1 MTRSNENF
9 ENFSMDGEQP
19 YKIQNDYHQRAVG
32 FLRQALEFDEQSNNK
47 EMAILLYK
55 QGIRELEK
63 AVNLNVDPK
72 DNRAVD
78 LHTKMRKNLAMA
90 RERVHVLQDL
100 LRKENAIPAK
110 AQAVPPKPRHIPTK
124 AQHPTPHKIYSPP
137 PSALPKFCYRALSP
151 AIASSSSSSSSSSN
165 RVALKPKQ
173 APTHVVS
180 IERKEV
186 SSKLND
192 NAAAAQNKRP
202 VLKLPNVEKKELP
215 SKSDDDA
222 AAVQNKQSLLN
233 LPNVEKQLISYILD
247 EVIVNKPNVKFTDI
261 GGQERAKRALEEAV
275 ILPVLRPEM
284 FTGLRAPVRGILLFG
299 PPGNGKTMLA
309 KAVASEAKARFF
321 NITASSLTSKYVG
334 EGEKL
339 VRTLFAAARE
349 LQPSIIFIDEVDSL
363 LTERKESEHDAM
375 RRLKTEFFI
384 QFDGVQTNSDDRILV
399 LAATNRPFELD
410 DAALRRFPRRIYI
423 QLPDSRTRKHLLKHL
438 LSKQE
443 HSLTSSD
450 FEWIANE
457 THNYSGSDL
466 TALAKDA
473 AMGPV
478 RELRVDQL
486 KELSVS
492 RIRPIS
498 RQDFIQAL
506 RKIRPSVSPST
517 LEKYITWDRQFGD
530 GSS

>member
-1 MTRSNENF
+1 
-9 ENFSMDGEQP
+9 MDGEQP
-19 YKIQNDYHQRAVG
+19 YKIQNDYHQRAAG
-32 FLRQALEFDEQSNNK
+32 FLRQALEFDEQSHNK

-72 DNRAVD
+72 DNRAVE
-78 LHTKMRKNLAMA
+78 LHAKMRKNLAMA
-90 RERVHVLQDL
+90 RERVHALQDL
-100 LRKENAIPAK
+100 LHKENAAPAK
-110 AQAVPPKPRHIPTK
+110 AQAVPTKARPIPTK
-124 AQHPTPHKIYSPP
+124 AQRPTPPRKVASPP

-151 AIASSSSSSSSSSN
+151 AIASSSSSSSSSSK

-173 APTHVVS
+173 APTHAVS
-180 IERKEV
+180 
-186 SSKLND
+186 
-192 NAAAAQNKRP
+192 A
-202 VLKLPNVEKKELP
+202 EKKELP
-215 SKSDDDA
+215 SKSNDDA
-222 AAVQNKQSLLN
+222 AAAQNKQPLLK

-261 GGQERAKRALEEAV
+261 DGQERAKRALEEAV

-284 FTGLRAPVRGILLFG
+284 FTGLRAPVKGILLFG

-321 NITASSLTSKYVG
+321 NISASSLTSKYLG

-339 VRTLFAAARE
+339 VRALFAAARE

-363 LTERKESEHDAM
+363 LSERKESEHDAM
-375 RRLKTEFFI
+375 RRLKTEFLV

-399 LAATNRPFELD
+399 LSATNRPFELD
-410 DAALRRFPRRIYI
+410 DAALRRFPCRIYI
-423 QLPDSRTRKHLLKHL
+423 HLPDSRTRRHLLQHL

-443 HSLTSSD
+443 HSLTASD
-450 FEWIANE
+450 FEWIASE

-478 RELRVDQL
+478 RELRVDEL
-486 KELSVS
+486 KQLSVS
-492 RIRPIS
+492 RIRPVS
-498 RQDFIQAL
+498 RQDFVQAL

-517 LEKYITWDRQFGD
+517 IEKYITWNRTFGD
-530 GSS
+530 CSS

>member
-1 MTRSNENF
+1 
-9 ENFSMDGEQP
+9 MDGEQP
-19 YKIQNDYHQRAVG
+19 YKIQNDYHQRAAG
-32 FLRQALEFDEQSNNK
+32 FLRQALEFDEQSHNK

-72 DNRAVD
+72 DNRAVE
-78 LHTKMRKNLAMA
+78 LHAKMRKNLAMA
-90 RERVHVLQDL
+90 RERVHALQDL
-100 LRKENAIPAK
+100 LHKENAAPAK
-110 AQAVPPKPRHIPTK
+110 AQAVPTKARPIPTK
-124 AQHPTPHKIYSPP
+124 AQRPTPPRKVASPP

-151 AIASSSSSSSSSSN
+151 AIASSSSSSSSSSSK

-173 APTHVVS
+173 APTHAVS
-180 IERKEV
+180 
-186 SSKLND
+186 
-192 NAAAAQNKRP
+192 A
-202 VLKLPNVEKKELP
+202 EKKELP
-215 SKSDDDA
+215 SKSNDDA
-222 AAVQNKQSLLN
+222 AAAQNKQPLLK

-261 GGQERAKRALEEAV
+261 DGQERAKRALEEAV

-284 FTGLRAPVRGILLFG
+284 FTGLRAPVKGILLFG
-299 PPGNGKTMLA
+299 PPGNGKTML
-309 KAVASEAKARFF
+309 
-321 NITASSLTSKYVG
+321 LG

-339 VRTLFAAARE
+339 VRALFAAARE

-363 LTERKESEHDAM
+363 LSERKESEHDAM
-375 RRLKTEFFI
+375 RRLKTEFLV

-399 LAATNRPFELD
+399 LSATNRPFELD
-410 DAALRRFPRRIYI
+410 DAALRRFPCRIYI
-423 QLPDSRTRKHLLKHL
+423 HLPDSRTRRHLLQHL

-443 HSLTSSD
+443 HSLTASD
-450 FEWIANE
+450 FEWIASE

-478 RELRVDQL
+478 RELRVDEL
-486 KELSVS
+486 KQLSVS
-492 RIRPIS
+492 RIRPVS
-498 RQDFIQAL
+498 RQDFVQAL

-517 LEKYITWDRQFGD
+517 IEKYITWNRTFGD
-530 GSS
+530 CSS

>member
-137 PSALPKFCYRALSP
+137 P
-151 AIASSSSSSSSSSN
+151 
-165 RVALKPKQ
+165 
-173 APTHVVS
+173 

-517 LEKYITWDRQFGD
+517 LEKYIRWDREFGD

>member
-1 MTRSNENF
+1 ME
-9 ENFSMDGEQP
+9 GEQP
-19 YKIQNDYHQRAVG
+19 YKIQNDYHQRAAG
-32 FLRQALEFDEQSNNK
+32 FLRQALEFDEQSNNN

-63 AVNLNVDPK
+63 AVNLNVDSK
-72 DNRAVD
+72 DTRAVE
-78 LHTKMRKNLAMA
+78 LHAKMRKNLAMA
-90 RERVHVLQDL
+90 RERVHILQNSI
-100 LRKENAIPAK
+100 RKENAVPPK
-110 AQAVPPKPRHIPTK
+110 AQAIPTK
-124 AQHPTPHKIYSPP
+124 AQAIPTKAHPIPTKALRPTPPRKIASPP
-137 PSALPKFCYRALSP
+137 PCALPKFCYRALLP
-151 AIASSSSSSSSSSN
+151 AITSSSSSN

-173 APTHVVS
+173 APTHAAGK
-180 IERKEV
+180 KELP
-186 SSKLND
+186 SKLDD
-192 NAAAAQNKRP
+192 NAAAAQNKP
-202 VLKLPNVEKKELP
+202 
-215 SKSDDDA
+215 
-222 AAVQNKQSLLN
+222 SLLK

-247 EVIVNKPNVKFTDI
+247 EVIENKPNVKFTDVD
-261 GGQERAKRALEEAV
+261 GQEKAKRALEEAV

-321 NITASSLTSKYVG
+321 NISASSLTSKYVG

-339 VRTLFAAARE
+339 VRALFAAARE

-363 LTERKESEHDAM
+363 LTQRKESEHDAM
-375 RRLKTEFFI
+375 RRLKTEFLV

-399 LAATNRPFELD
+399 LAATNCPFELD
-410 DAALRRFPRRIYI
+410 DAALRRFPCRIYI
-423 QLPDSRTRKHLLKHL
+423 HLPDSRTRRHLLKHL
-438 LSKQE
+438 LTKQE

-478 RELRVDQL
+478 RELRVDELKQL
-486 KELSVS
+486 SIS

-498 RQDFIQAL
+498 REDFVQAL

-517 LEKYITWDRQFGD
+517 LEKYITWNRTFGD
-530 GSS
+530 CSA

>member
-1 MTRSNENF
+1 MEG
-9 ENFSMDGEQP
+9 DQP
-19 YKIQNDYHQRAVG
+19 FKIQNDYHKRATG
-32 FLRQALEFDEQSNNK
+32 FLHQALEFDEQSNNN

-63 AVNLNVDPK
+63 AVNLKIDPQ
-72 DNRAVD
+72 DNRAME
-78 LHTKMRKNLAMA
+78 LRGKMRKNLDMS
-90 RERVHVLQDL
+90 RERLHVLQGLIRADNPVQV
-100 LRKENAIPAK
+100 KVHA
-110 AQAVPPKPRHIPTK
+110 IPTK
-124 AQHPTPHKIYSPP
+124 AQQSTTP
-137 PSALPKFCYRALSP
+137 RQ
-151 AIASSSSSSSSSSN
+151 IA
-165 RVALKPKQ
+165 PQ
-173 APTHVVS
+173 APTGR
-180 IERKEV
+180 ERQ
-186 SSKLND
+186 SSKPEHNE
-192 NAAAAQNKRP
+192 ATAQTKSALLR
-202 VLKLPNVEKKELP
+202 LPNV
-215 SKSDDDA
+215 D
-222 AAVQNKQSLLN
+222 
-233 LPNVEKQLISYILD
+233 KQLISYILD
-247 EVIVNKPNVKFTDI
+247 EVIETKPNVKFTDI
-261 GGQERAKRALEEAV
+261 DGQEGAKRALEEAV

-321 NITASSLTSKYVG
+321 NISASSLTSKYVG

-339 VRTLFAAARE
+339 VRALFAAARE

-363 LTERKESEHDAM
+363 LSQRKESEHDAM
-375 RRLKTEFFI
+375 RRLKTEFLI

-423 QLPDSRTRKHLLKHL
+423 KLPDSRTRRHLLQHL

-443 HSLTSSD
+443 HRLTRED
-450 FEWIANE
+450 FDWIAHE

-478 RELRVDQL
+478 RELRMDEL
-486 KELSVS
+486 KQLSVS

-498 RQDFIQAL
+498 RQDFVQAL
-506 RKIRPSVSPST
+506 RKIRASVSSSS
-517 LEKYITWDRQFGD
+517 LQEYIDWSRRFGD
-530 GSS
+530 CSS